1 MNKMRS
7 LLQTIIPFAA
17 FLMNGAMA
25 DSECATLKCMNGGTC
40 YTQISGDSIV
50 REYCICPSDKQGETC
65 EEHKQ
70 CDLNCIHGEC
80 LYPFTPSGSELA
92 SDTNKE
98 PFCKC
103 DEGYTGILC
112 ESEVEVCPGG
122 ERRCYN
128 GGVCKELF
136 HTGPNMLGQPFEN
149 RRFKCDC
156 SVIDPTSPFAGLECE
171 HPAEQICSLMTIEK
185 NSYCVN
191 GGTCKDIVFTEDLHR
206 GCDCPKGFEGEHC
219 EFVEGTNPEKVTAT
233 SASQSSDTSSKAKPV
248 QRPPAAPGLNG
259 ASLFAV
265 VLTLSASFA
274 AGVVTAYRMKKKRL
288 ALQEAT
294 MAYDDHDLAFDADG
308 NRMSNIS
315 ISDPAER
322 EGEVI

>member
-1 MNKMRS
+1 MIQIRS
-7 LLQTIIPFAA
+7 IVTHILILVPFLLQVVT
-17 FLMNGAMA
+17 A

-50 REYCICPSDKQGETC
+50 REYCICPTDKQGDTC

-70 CDLNCIHGEC
+70 CGLNCIHGEC
-80 LYPFTPSGSELA
+80 LYPFTPSGSEIA

-112 ESEVEVCPGG
+112 ESEVQVCPD
-122 ERRCYN
+122 EKRRCYN
-128 GGVCKELF
+128 GGVCQELF
-136 HTGPNMLGQPFEN
+136 HTGPGMLGQPFKD
-149 RRFKCDC
+149 RKFKCDC

-185 NSYCVN
+185 NSFCVN

-206 GCDCPKGFEGEHC
+206 GCTCPKGFEGEHC
-219 EFVEGTNPEKVTAT
+219 EFVEGTDPEKKIAT
-233 SASQSSDTSSKAKPV
+233 SSTQPADSSFQSNTRTPSS
-248 QRPPAAPGLNG
+248 PGLNG

-274 AGVVTAYRMKKKRL
+274 AGVVTAYRMKKKRM

-294 MAYDDHDLAFDADG
+294 MAYDDNDLAFDADG
-308 NRMSNIS
+308 NRMTNIS
-315 ISDPAER
+315 IGDPAER